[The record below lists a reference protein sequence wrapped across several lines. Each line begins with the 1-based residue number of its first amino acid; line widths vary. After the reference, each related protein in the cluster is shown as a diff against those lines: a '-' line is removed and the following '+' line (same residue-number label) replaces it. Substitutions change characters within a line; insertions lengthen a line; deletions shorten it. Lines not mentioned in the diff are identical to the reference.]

1 MRICKICGATLD
13 AGETCDCV
21 SHEVEAIKY
30 AMRMYDEDG
39 IRRAI
44 KEAQKRLDIVEGC
57 PDLEDE
63 AEELS
68 YYIEE
73 GHEYLEGVQLARDM
87 EADRRADR
95 YERAEAMWR
104 W

>member
-1 MRICKICGATLD
+1 MRICEICGATLD
-13 AGETCDCV
+13 AHETCDCV
-21 SHEVEAIKY
+21 SREVEAIKY
-30 AMRMYDEDG
+30 AMRNYDEDG

-63 AEELS
+63 TEELS

-73 GHEYLEGVQLARDM
+73 GYEYLEGVQLARDI
-87 EADRRADR
+87 EADHRADR
-95 YERAEAMWR
+95 YERAEAMCR

>member
-1 MRICKICGATLD
+1 MRVCERCGATLD

-21 SHEVEAIKY
+21 YREVEAIKY
-30 AMRMYDEDG
+30 AMRIDNEDG

-44 KEAQKRLDIVEGC
+44 KNAQKRLNIVEGC

-63 AEELS
+63 AEELN

-73 GHEYLEGVQLARDM
+73 GYEYLEGVQLARDM
-87 EADRRADR
+87 ESDHRADR